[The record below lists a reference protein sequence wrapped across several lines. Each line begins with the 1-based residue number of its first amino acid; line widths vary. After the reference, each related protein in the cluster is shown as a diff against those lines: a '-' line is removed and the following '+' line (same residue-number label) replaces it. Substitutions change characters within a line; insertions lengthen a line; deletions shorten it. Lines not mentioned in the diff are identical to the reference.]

1 VKVLAFDTATRSTSV
16 ALADSDGRPPIE
28 ARDDP
33 SPAERPRHTTLLMP
47 LIADVLQRAE
57 CDWDDIGQIA
67 VGVGPGTFTGLRI
80 GVATARALART
91 LEIGLVGVST
101 LHSLALGAMDEARAR
116 ECDTILAV
124 LDARRSEVFAAAWTA
139 TGVNDAAT
147 DDRLLDPVAIAPS
160 MLAQTAPEVGPK
172 RLAIGEGAVA
182 YRALLERPGTAIADD
197 SSELHRVRAMHH
209 CRLAAMVD
217 AAHDGD
223 VRPEYVRAPD
233 AELALRR

>member
-1 VKVLAFDTATRSTSV
+1 VKLLAFDTATRSTTV
-16 ALADSDGRPPIE
+16 ALADSDGGPLIE

-33 SPAERPRHTTLLMP
+33 LLTERPRHTTLLMP
-47 LIADVLQRAE
+47 LIADVLQRAG

-91 LEIGLVGVST
+91 LGIGLVGVST
-101 LHSLALGAMDEARAR
+101 LHSLALGAVDEAWAQ
-116 ECDTILAV
+116 ECDAILAV
-124 LDARRSEVFAAAWTA
+124 LDARRGEVFAAAWTA
-139 TGVNDAAT
+139 TDTDASA
-147 DDRLLDPVAIAPS
+147 DDRLLHPVAIAPS
-160 MLAQTAPEVGPK
+160 MLGQVALEVGAR

-182 YRALLERPGTAIADD
+182 YRALLQRPGTAIADD

-209 CRLAAMVD
+209 CRLAALSD
-217 AAHDGD
+217 AAQDGD